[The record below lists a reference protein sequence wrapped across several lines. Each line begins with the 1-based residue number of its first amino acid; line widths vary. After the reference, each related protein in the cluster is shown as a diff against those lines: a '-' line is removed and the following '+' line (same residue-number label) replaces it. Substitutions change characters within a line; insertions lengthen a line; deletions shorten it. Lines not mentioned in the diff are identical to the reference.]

1 MFKHVKKLFL
11 LAAVVGLASCA
22 SPRQANIDYDRTVDF
37 SQYQT
42 FAFYQEATA
51 TPAADSTPTE
61 KPAYDPL
68 LDQHFKAAITREMA
82 ALGYRLDEAAP
93 QLLVNYQTNVENRE
107 DVRSSPFSIN
117 AGYGYFG
124 RNSAFSFGFPLFGG
138 GVEKVNYK
146 VGTILIDVIDT
157 NAKRV
162 VWQGVLEGRLS
173 NKAMQNPQQ
182 AINDSVALIYQ
193 RYPTRLTQTP

>member
-1 MFKHVKKLFL
+1 MFKHVKKLVL
-11 LAAVVGLASCA
+11 LAAVLGLASCS

-42 FAFYQEATA
+42 FAFYQPAA
-51 TPAADSTPTE
+51 DPPAADSSQTA

-68 LDQHFKAAITREMA
+68 LDQHFKAAITREMT
-82 ALGYRLDEAAP
+82 ALGYRLDEVTP

-117 AGYGYFG
+117 AGYGYYG

-138 GVEKVNYK
+138 SVEKVNYK
-146 VGTILIDVIDT
+146 VGTILIHVIDA

-162 VWQGVLEGRLS
+162 VWQGMLEGRLS

>member
-51 TPAADSTPTE
+51 TPAD

-68 LDQHFKAAITREMA
+68 LDQHFKAAITREMT
-82 ALGYRLDEAAP
+82 ALGYRLDETAP

-138 GVEKVNYK
+138 RVEKVNYK

>member
-1 MFKHVKKLFL
+1 MFKHVTTLFL

-42 FAFYQEATA
+42 FAFYQAA
-51 TPAADSTPTE
+51 AAPAGDSE
-61 KPAYDPL
+61 QAAKPAYDPL
-68 LDQHFKAAITREMA
+68 LDQHFKAAISREMT
-82 ALGYRLDEAAP
+82 ALGYRLDESAP

-107 DVRSSPFSIN
+107 DIRSSPFTIN

-124 RNSAFSFGFPLFGG
+124 RNSAFSFGFPLYGG

-146 VGTILIDVIDT
+146 VGTILIDVIDA

-162 VWQGVLEGRLS
+162 IWQGVLEGRLS

-193 RYPTRLTQTP
+193 RYPTRLTPTP

>member
-1 MFKHVKKLFL
+1 MFKYLKKLFL
-11 LAAVVGLASCA
+11 LTAVVGLASCT

-42 FAFYQEATA
+42 FAFYQEAA
-51 TPAADSTPTE
+51 APAADSE
-61 KPAYDPL
+61 QDAKPAYDPL
-68 LDQHFKAAITREMA
+68 LDQHFKAAITSEMA

-93 QLLVNYQTNVENRE
+93 QLLVNYQTNIENRE
-107 DVRSSPFSIN
+107 DVRSSPFRIN

-124 RNSAFSFGFPLFGG
+124 RNSAVSFGFPLYGG

-193 RYPTRLTQTP
+193 RYPTRLTKTP